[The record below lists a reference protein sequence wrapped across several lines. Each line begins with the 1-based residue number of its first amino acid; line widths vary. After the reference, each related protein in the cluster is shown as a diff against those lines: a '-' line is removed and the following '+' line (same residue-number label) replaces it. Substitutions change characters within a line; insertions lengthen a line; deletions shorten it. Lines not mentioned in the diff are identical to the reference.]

1 MTLPY
6 LTDDCILY
14 ILQSFQNNRS
24 TLFNCLLVNRFWCKS
39 TIPLLYANPFANIT
53 EKNLSIILTLIFC
66 FNEEEILQLKN
77 QLELNQI
84 DNINLDEE
92 YKPLFE
98 YPKFLE
104 KYDFFTVN
112 SVINNS
118 LESYC
123 SVSHGKIYYS
133 IPIFHKS
140 ILRQCRNLKQLDISS
155 HVFDKHW
162 FKNFNVQNFSSNLT
176 KLDLLTLSF
185 YLRGEGIEN
194 EFLNNISNLCL
205 NLRKLIVKFPEI
217 VREMIPDNLFSVT
230 TFEIVCTII
239 QGQNRLK
246 IFKLENCYSLLNNI
260 LLSLEFQ
267 KDSLVNID
275 FTNSNFKEVNFNSFN
290 NLYNLKY
297 LRFEKC
303 KGLIPDQCEILK
315 FASFKL
321 KKLLFV
327 SNTWNADVTSSM
339 VKYLGASLQRLL
351 IENPPIENISIY
363 CLNLIFLKI
372 TIDDHFDSSV
382 VPYFRNLRTKM
393 LNFNVLF
400 YDTNF
405 FLSLANSIPIN
416 IKEISI
422 YIYFRNPNKFLRIK
436 EFLENC
442 HNNFELINIGLNL
455 DLKLLKVVLDYIERS
470 NNSLK
475 IFGMTKLDKK
485 LKLEESKL
493 LNIIKSKGVKIME
506 FDSIH
511 SVYNVCK
518 G

>member
-1 MTLPY
+1 MRYEYKYIIGENHYGTTFIRLPNCR
-6 LTDDCILY
+6 LTADY
-14 ILQSFQNNRS
+14 S
-24 TLFNCLLVNRFWCKS
+24 
-39 TIPLLYANPFANIT
+39 IT
-53 EKNLSIILTLIFC
+53 KFMY
-66 FNEEEILQLKN
+66 N
-77 QLELNQI
+77 QL
-84 DNINLDEE
+84 
-92 YKPLFE
+92 
-98 YPKFLE
+98 
-104 KYDFFTVN
+104 
-112 SVINNS
+112 SS
-118 LESYC
+118 
-123 SVSHGKIYYS
+123 KI
-133 IPIFHKS
+133 
-140 ILRQCRNLKQLDISS
+140 RNLKQLDISS

-217 VREMIPDNLFSVT
+217 
-230 TFEIVCTII
+230 
-239 QGQNRLK
+239 
-246 IFKLENCYSLLNNI
+246 
-260 LLSLEFQ
+260 
-267 KDSLVNID
+267 DSLVNID

-303 KGLIPDQCEILK
+303 
-315 FASFKL
+315 
-321 KKLLFV
+321 
-327 SNTWNADVTSSM
+327 
-339 VKYLGASLQRLL
+339 
-351 IENPPIENISIY
+351 
-363 CLNLIFLKI
+363 
-372 TIDDHFDSSV
+372 
-382 VPYFRNLRTKM
+382 
-393 LNFNVLF
+393 
-400 YDTNF
+400 
-405 FLSLANSIPIN
+405 
-416 IKEISI
+416 
-422 YIYFRNPNKFLRIK
+422 
-436 EFLENC
+436 
-442 HNNFELINIGLNL
+442 LNL